1 MHRKVTYLYG
11 WYEWYLQLAI
21 WRAQTCLS
29 RGYNLR
35 SIGQAKV
42 SDILQSKRIVVKDGR
57 LRSYKEDDAAAAAS
71 ASKQIFITRS
81 LLGDLRIV
89 FCQQQSISI
98 FIAGVPPLYFRT
110 HLDLWHSK
118 IRIICQKG
126 FQSWWALNSKSL
138 REYRGHLVSCS
149 TVEWKETFVMLV
161 TVHFQPLMWR
171 PGGVHDKCSAKPHQ
185 TAECGPSTAS
195 SLSTAIFLIHPYS
208 HN

>member
-35 SIGQAKV
+35 SIGHAKV
-42 SDILQSKRIVVKDGR
+42 SDILQSKRIVVKDGGR
-57 LRSYKEDDAAAAAS
+57 LRSYKEDDAASS
-71 ASKQIFITRS
+71 ASKQIFITQS

-118 IRIICQKG
+118 FRICQKG
-126 FQSWWALNSKSL
+126 FQSWWALNSRSL
-138 REYRGHLVSCS
+138 LRHLVSCS
-149 TVEWKETFVMLV
+149 TVEWKGTFVMLV
-161 TVHFQPLMWR
+161 TVHFHPPLMWR
-171 PGGVHDKCSAKPHQ
+171 PGVHDKCSAKPHQ
-185 TAECGPSTAS
+185 TADPA
-195 SLSTAIFLIHPYS
+195 LH
-208 HN
+208 HH